1 MPCEP
6 SGKFYKDW
14 DCAWYEVNEDGLITE
29 VRAYLT
35 NNFGRTHAIPGLTE
49 DMQKYFRSPLVLKEQ
64 TRYES
69 RH

>member
-1 MPCEP
+1 VRCAGVSRAAVEP

-35 NNFGRTHAIPGLTE
+35 GNFGRTHSIMVAVDDLSDVSKIF
-49 DMQKYFRSPLVLKEQ
+49 DS
-64 TRYES
+64 
-69 RH
+69 

>member
-35 NNFGRTHAIPGLTE
+35 NNFGRTHSIAGAVE
-49 DMQKYFRSPLVLKEQ
+49 DLANVAKIFDN
-64 TRYES
+64 
-69 RH
+69 